1 MKSCLIAKKQTFG
14 CSLFKKARI
23 RVIKLTVLIK
33 KKRRFSID
41 FSNPFLNVFRK
52 NGLAK
57 FHFFKFYNKPSK
69 CSSSKS
75 FLNLG
80 LCKFQKFVKKFLN
93 IQSMIVDRRK
103 DKN

>member
-1 MKSCLIAKKQTFG
+1 MDAAFLKKQKQ
-14 CSLFKKARI
+14 SKQINDYKK
-23 RVIKLTVLIK
+23 K

-57 FHFFKFYNKPSK
+57 FHFLKFYNKPSK

-80 LCKFQKFVKKFLN
+80 LCKFQKFVKKFVN

>member
-1 MKSCLIAKKQTFG
+1 M
-14 CSLFKKARI
+14 
-23 RVIKLTVLIK
+23 
-33 KKRRFSID
+33 
-41 FSNPFLNVFRK
+41 FRK

-103 DKN
+103 DKNEKSWQFIIKILKQEGVLEAFIDF